1 MVRYLHDRNG
11 TLDVIKSMIDLDIF
25 KDATVLDIGCNEG
38 FFCRWAADCGA
49 KEVVGLE
56 PKKDRY
62 DWAVKRYA
70 EHKTIKLFNEP
81 YYKYLN
87 SENVLKQ
94 FDVVLCLN
102 ITHHVGGAKER
113 LDFARHVVNKTCKRW
128 AIFEVLE
135 DDLGRMMRIF
145 MDWKIKKTPYRP
157 GPGAGLYAQRYALVK
172 DVLS

>member
-1 MVRYLHDRNG
+1 MGRYLHDRNG
-11 TLDVIKSMIDLDIF
+11 TLDVIKSMIDLSIF

-38 FFCRWAADCGA
+38 FFSRFAADNGA
-49 KEVVGLE
+49 KKVVGLE
-56 PKKDRY
+56 PKKDRFS
-62 DWAVKRYA
+62 WAVKKCEEYKNI
-70 EHKTIKLFNEP
+70 EVFNEA
-81 YYKYLN
+81 YYSYLKHDGR
-87 SENVLKQ
+87 LKQ
-94 FDVVLCLN
+94 FDVVFCLN

-128 AIFEVLE
+128 AIFEVVE
-135 DDLGRMMRIF
+135 GDLGRMMRIF